1 MTSLFLQ
8 TQVTGAARQATVRP
22 IGSEVGVDRETMTP
36 TTVGRGSLAV
46 GGPSVRTP
54 TETVLTTA
62 RHARSRLL
70 PPCLTASVQST
81 PAKISSDQNRL

>member
-1 MTSLFLQ
+1 MSLFLR
-8 TQVTGAARQATVRP
+8 TQVTGAARQATARP
-22 IGSEVGVDRETMTP
+22 IGGGVSVGRETRTP

-46 GGPSVRTP
+46 RGPSVHTP
-54 TETVLTTA
+54 TDTILTTA